1 MDLSAYKNV
10 VDFKNICRTCMNN
23 QNCRTK
29 IEEEKI
35 RVDNKVIP
43 ILELLNFVHEVKMH
57 KGFPDEICSNC
68 IDQLK
73 AFYKFK
79 LQVEKSESVLKKHL
93 GPFDDRN
100 PTTSPLIRNELTLG
114 PLNFS
119 RNSVDSPRSPLFI
132 KHELS
137 NHYHEEPLDL
147 KVNEADIDLGLL
159 KISDDSNE
167 RGNDKNTKQ
176 KTNNAAK
183 GKQRLADDNWDAR
196 EKEQEIT
203 IDPAVCTI
211 CNKTFKSKY
220 ILNVHLKRHKFKGQF
235 LCTLCGKGFNSQ
247 GCLNRHARVH
257 TGEKNY
263 QCEICQKRFP
273 SSNNLNIHL
282 RTHTGVKPY
291 LCNLCGKS
299 FSNRTGLNFH
309 VRTHS
314 KERPYGCDVCGKS
327 FGAQSHLDWHKM
339 IHTGERPFQCD
350 QCDKAF
356 IKKCDL
362 QRHQTVHTGEKP
374 FACSYCDKRFS
385 SKVHLQYHTMVH
397 TEERPHKCPVCG
409 RGFIRRYYLR
419 DHMLKH
425 HGTLEGT
432 TLEEK
437 STLAKKDENFQQAL
451 LGFPNSNLDNDMQEN
466 GNSLVAFEN

>member
-1 MDLSAYKNV
+1 MDLSSYKNV
-10 VDFKNICRTCMNN
+10 VDLKNICRTCMNN
-23 QNCRTK
+23 QIYRKK
-29 IEEEKI
+29 IEDEKI
-35 RVDNKVIP
+35 RVDNRTITV
-43 ILELLNFVHEVKMH
+43 LELLNTVHEVKLY
-57 KGFPDEICSNC
+57 KGFPDEICSTC
-68 IDQLK
+68 IEQLRT
-73 AFYKFK
+73 FYKFK

-100 PTTSPLIRNELTLG
+100 PTASSLG
-114 PLNFS
+114 SKDLNSLNFP
-119 RNSVDSPRSPLFI
+119 RNLHKPLSPLFV
-132 KHELS
+132 KTELNS
-137 NHYHEEPLDL
+137 RFELKIENQPLDL
-147 KVNEADIDLGLL
+147 KINEADIDLGPL
-159 KISDDSNE
+159 KISDDCSTE
-167 RGNDKNTKQ
+167 HPSEKLKLDTIHDKNKANLSGVNSDL
-176 KTNNAAK
+176 KNLHEDE
-183 GKQRLADDNWDAR
+183 GKDEEPA
-196 EKEQEIT
+196 
-203 IDPAVCTI
+203 IDPAVCTT

-247 GCLNRHARVH
+247 GCLNRHTRVH

-314 KERPYGCDVCGKS
+314 KERPYACDVCGKS

-339 IHTGERPFQCD
+339 IHTGERPFPCD
-350 QCDKAF
+350 QCEKAF

-362 QRHQTVHTGEKP
+362 QRHQSVHTGEKP
-374 FACSYCDKRFS
+374 FACNFCDKRFS
-385 SKVHLQYHTMVH
+385 TKVHLQYHTMVH
-397 TEERPHKCPVCG
+397 TEERPHKCPACG
-409 RGFIRRYYLR
+409 KGFIRRYYLR

-425 HGTLEGT
+425 HGTLDGT

-437 STLAKKDENFQQAL
+437 VMPIKKPENT
-451 LGFPNSNLDNDMQEN
+451 
-466 GNSLVAFEN
+466 